1 MFKKT
6 VTYIDFGG
14 TTRTE
19 DLYFNLTKMELNNM
33 QMSVDGGLQA
43 KLDKMVRGVNNR
55 EIYKSFTEI
64 VAAAYGELSPD
75 GKYHLKEDEN
85 GHKLFNKFKQS
96 LAYDALMDEI
106 CKNEST
112 IAEFCNAII
121 PKELRDEMNKNEN
134 NNNGGPQD
142 FKGHSHHQPV
152 NFNK

>member
-6 VTYIDFGG
+6 VTYIDFLG

-19 DLYFNLTKMELNNM
+19 DLYFNLTKSELNDM

-43 KLDKMVRGVNNR
+43 KLDRMIKGANNK
-55 EIYKSFTEI
+55 EIYKAFTEI

-75 GKYHLKEDEN
+75 GKYHLKEDERGN
-85 GHKLFNKFKQS
+85 KLVDKFKRS

-106 CKNEST
+106 CKDETT
-112 IAEFCNAII
+112 IAKFCNEII
-121 PKELRDEMNKNEN
+121 PKELREGNKNEN
-134 NNNGGPQD
+134 DNNGGPQD